1 MCVCFLSVTLSLSLF
16 LSLSRLS
23 LSLFLFLASRNRWLL
38 MCIIFVS
45 FVCDMGP
52 ILWAHSCDARWIPPN
67 AIREIQGCTEWN
79 VSGRIIVCRYYTCH
93 TTVERPPWWI
103 KWIMQHV
110 CLVCILCCCVVCIL
124 CCGDP
129 MAQISSGHVQ
139 TCLGLGLGFHGV
151 KPWGPL
157 ISIKPEKKKKEHVNV
172 TSEDN
177 NHRAERIRHKTPVS
191 EQLVHNHN
199 AATTTAA
206 PILLR
211 DQLSERTPT
220 PTTQPPPPA
229 AIAHHGT

>member
-1 MCVCFLSVTLSLSLF
+1 M
-16 LSLSRLS
+16 
-23 LSLFLFLASRNRWLL
+23 
-38 MCIIFVS
+38 
-45 FVCDMGP
+45 
-52 ILWAHSCDARWIPPN
+52 
-67 AIREIQGCTEWN
+67 
-79 VSGRIIVCRYYTCH
+79 SGRILVCRYYTCH

-124 CCGDP
+124 FAGIRANLIRSRANVFGIGIGIP
-129 MAQISSGHVQ
+129 WRQA
-139 TCLGLGLGFHGV
+139 LGASHFN
-151 KPWGPL
+151 
-157 ISIKPEKKKKEHVNV
+157 KPEEKNKEHV